1 MHSLP
6 SFIEPP
12 PHLVLLDALT
22 TLYTGYILVDGVWRL
37 LLKTTDI
44 GGLLRYR
51 TPRFTALLAA
61 AILYA
66 GLTWQVYGDGYWRGS
81 YRMLQIA
88 DATAGRKILFEWM
101 KVVLLGRGVEIVEKR
116 WTGNYKGAGR
126 RVRDKKMVY
135 VDNDEEKKEKPK
147 LGDGMAGPVDEIR
160 RLREERVKKLE
171 AEAAAR
177 KKRAGKRVE
186 LSETAQKVHNLAR
199 DW

>member
-1 MHSLP
+1 
-6 SFIEPP
+6 
-12 PHLVLLDALT
+12 
-22 TLYTGYILVDGVWRL
+22 
-37 LLKTTDI
+37 
-44 GGLLRYR
+44 
-51 TPRFTALLAA
+51 
-61 AILYA
+61 
-66 GLTWQVYGDGYWRGS
+66 
-81 YRMLQIA
+81 MLQIA